1 MANIVKMLFSLSFLV
16 QGLLEN
22 FTIQFYVS
30 ICLNLKKLLLEAC
43 QVIMLKICLCVL
55 RCLVAQLCLTLC
67 DPMDYSPPDSSAH
80 GISREEYWSG
90 VPFPTPRDLPG
101 PGIEPESL
109 GSPTLAGRFF
119 TTRTMW
125 EAPTL
130 KYGDF
135 Y

>member
-1 MANIVKMLFSLSFLV
+1 
-16 QGLLEN
+16 
-22 FTIQFYVS
+22 
-30 ICLNLKKLLLEAC
+30 
-43 QVIMLKICLCVL
+43 
-55 RCLVAQLCLTLC
+55 
-67 DPMDYSPPDSSAH
+67 MDCSPPDSSAH
-80 GISREEYWSG
+80 GISTEEYWSG

-125 EAPTL
+125 EALTL